1 MKKEIIT
8 ATLNLT
14 PMDRQNRIKIEAALL
29 SAAETID
36 ADHWPIL
43 VFPELT
49 LTGHCDDFFRARWLR
64 EKALDDLFALTEKT
78 KGLTALVGLPLEV
91 AGSVYNAAAL
101 LENGAILGFSLSTVQ
116 KTSNPDAARW
126 FESWPRGTE
135 TAVELRGKSYR
146 AGDLI
151 YNSAAGKIAVE
162 FAPLESENSRGETI
176 ILVPGA
182 SAFELGKYERLQQSL
197 LDFSAKRGV
206 ILAFANQN
214 GIESGGTLYDGGS
227 FIADRGKL
235 TVREQRLFFGE
246 DTLASSIF
254 GDGGQHLG
262 GRTADAQE
270 WSESTGETLVFEEF
284 SRAVPLALFDYLR
297 KCRAGGFV
305 LSLSGGADSG
315 AIAVL
320 IRLMIKFGLGAFGP
334 ERLLQTFPAIK
345 KLENLLESL
354 KNQDAK
360 KIGALDERQIAAAF
374 LTTVYQGSANSG
386 NVTRTAARKVA
397 EAVGSVH
404 YEFNIAPLVDSY
416 RKMIEESIGRPLS
429 WETDDLALQN
439 IQARVRAPG
448 AWLLANLTGAL
459 FLSTGNR
466 SEAACGYATM
476 DGDSCGAISPIA
488 GVSKAFLR
496 RWLRWMESVG
506 PRLQSNELSTE
517 ESKRGET
524 RFPVP
529 ALSFINAQQPTAE
542 LRPPEAGQTDE
553 ADLMPYSVLEIIELG
568 AIFEKLCGTELLDFV
583 RERAQKV
590 PELSEADD
598 ALLSTWIEK
607 FWRLWRHSQWK
618 RERFA
623 LGFHLDACDLS
634 AVRFP
639 VLTAAY

>member
-1 MKKEIIT
+1 MKREIIA

-14 PMDRQNRIKIEAALL
+14 PMDRQNRDKIEAALI
-29 SAAETID
+29 SASDSFD
-36 ADHWPIL
+36 ADHWPVL

-64 EKALDDLFALTEKT
+64 EKALDDLFTLAEKT

-101 LENGAILGFSLSTVQ
+101 LENGAILGFSLSTAR

-135 TAVELRGKSYR
+135 TTVELRGKKYP

-151 YNSAAGKIAVE
+151 YDSAAGKIAVD
-162 FAPLESENSRGETI
+162 FAPLESETSRGETI
-176 ILVPGA
+176 VLVPGA

-197 LDFSAKRGV
+197 LDFSAKRNV

-227 FIADRGKL
+227 FVADHGKL
-235 TVREQRLFFGE
+235 TVRERRLFYGE
-246 DTLASSIF
+246 ISLVSSIF
-254 GDGGQHLG
+254 DEPGQYLG

-270 WSESTGETLVFEEF
+270 WSESTGETLRFEEF

-320 IRLMIKFGLGAFGP
+320 IRLMIQFSLGALGA
-334 ERLLQTFPAIK
+334 EGLRQTFPAIK
-345 KLENLLESL
+345 KLEKLLESSE
-354 KNQDAK
+354 KPDAE
-360 KIGALDERQIAAAF
+360 KIVVAF

-386 NVTRTAARKVA
+386 EVTRTAARKVA

-404 YEFNIAPLVDSY
+404 HEFNIAPLVDSY
-416 RKMIEESIGRPLS
+416 RKMIEEAIGRPLT

-496 RWLRWMESVG
+496 RWLRWTETVG
-506 PRLQSNELSTE
+506 PRLQSNELSAE
-517 ESKRGET
+517 EPQGGEP

-568 AIFEKLCGTELLDFV
+568 AIFEKLRGAELLDFV
-583 RERAQKV
+583 RERAKKV
-590 PELSEADD
+590 PELTKADD
-598 ALLSTWIEK
+598 ALLSAWIEK
-607 FWRLWRHSQWK
+607 FWRLWRQSQWK

-634 AVRFP
+634 NVRFP
-639 VLTAAY
+639 VLTAD